1 MKVRYRQ
8 TGGFAGLVLGCE
20 LDTEKLSPREAEELA
35 RLVKQAALDKVG
47 VKKSPRGRDLTNYE
61 IIVEDSSRTAKAS
74 FEDMTIPAS
83 VQPLL
88 DFLRSRATARPL
100 DD

>member
-1 MKVRYRQ
+1 MKVYYRQ

-20 LDTEKLSPREAEELA
+20 LDTEKLSAGEAEELA
-35 RLVKQAALDKVG
+35 RLVQQAALDKVG
-47 VKKSPRGRDLTNYE
+47 VKKSPRGRDLTTYE
-61 IIVEDSSRTAKAS
+61 ITVEDRGRAAKAA
-74 FEDMTIPAS
+74 FDDMTIPAG

-88 DFLRSRATARPL
+88 NFLRSRATAKPL

>member
-8 TGGFAGLVLGCE
+8 SGGYAGLVLGCE
-20 LDTEKLSPREAEELA
+20 LDTDKLPPGEAAQLA

-47 VKKSPRGRDLTNYE
+47 IKQSSRGRDLINHE
-61 IIVEDSSRTAKAS
+61 IIVENNGRTTKAS
-74 FEDMTIPAS
+74 FDDMTIPAD
-83 VQPLL
+83 VPPLL

>member
-1 MKVRYRQ
+1 MKIRYRQ
-8 TGGFAGLVLGCE
+8 TGGFAGLSLGSD
-20 LDTEKLSPREAEELA
+20 LDTANLPPSEAEELK

-61 IIVEDSSRTAKAS
+61 IIVDDKGRTTKAA
-74 FEDMTIPAS
+74 FDDMTIPAN

-88 DFLRSRATARPL
+88 DFLNRRAGARAL